1 MSCKIARNMINLI
14 EHNKELLLCLVV
26 NNAPVNLSNWNDE
39 YRYKL
44 LGVAL
49 ITVLDK
55 TKRPDV
61 IALLIMPPYIEYD
74 R

>member
-1 MSCKIARNMINLI
+1 VKPV
-14 EHNKELLLCLVV
+14 K
-26 NNAPVNLSNWNDE
+26 NAPVNLSNWNDE

-61 IALLIMPPYIEYD
+61 IAKTSWPP
-74 R
+74 

>member
-1 MSCKIARNMINLI
+1 MSF
-14 EHNKELLLCLVV
+14 

-55 TKRPDV
+55 QRPDV
-61 IALLIMPPYIEYD
+61 IAKCGWPHVIVHEFSD